1 MVAVTESSIERKWKL
16 FLTVVFLTILEISIS
31 AAIDNTEFGI
41 LEWVYRRQISP
52 DIYNF
57 VNSNASS
64 EHGINCAPE
73 MSTYLISDQQCVKE
87 QELFNG
93 MLVIY
98 TISTYNL
105 P

>member
-1 MVAVTESSIERKWKL
+1 MVAVTKSSIERKWKL
-16 FLTVVFLTILEISIS
+16 FVIVVFLTILEMSIS
-31 AAIDNTEFGI
+31 AAIDNTESGI
-41 LEWVYRRQISP
+41 LEWVNRRQVSP

-64 EHGINCAPE
+64 EHGTSCTPD
-73 MSTYLISDQQCVKE
+73 MSTYLISDQRCVKE

-98 TISTYNL
+98 TIST
-105 P
+105 